1 MWKNYFKI
9 ALRNLL
15 KHKLHT
21 GINLIGLSIA
31 LGVGVLV
38 FFFVQFELSFDSF
51 HPESEKIYRIQSHEL
66 VDGEMIESFSS
77 PMIVESTFREE
88 FPQIEKITGYITA
101 GVQAKLPDESKE
113 NQSFSLV
120 HPDFLEMFGFEL
132 IQGDI
137 SQQLRDKYEI
147 VITESTAEKYFGS
160 ENPVG
165 KSISLKMG
173 EDFQEY
179 QVSGLLKDIPANSS
193 IQFEILMPIAN
204 MDFFSDPEG
213 MTSWYSVWGQN
224 IAKLRNP
231 EDVNVIHE
239 RMDAVMKSAL
249 GEDYGP
255 GEFYFTFHP
264 IAGMHF
270 SESQGD
276 GGLETTRKSL
286 LWILSGIAFLVL
298 LIACINFTTMAI
310 GRATTRAKE
319 VGVRKTMGANYSQLT
334 FQFLTEAFL
343 ITLVSAIVGVILAE
357 LLLPT
362 FNTLFEKQLDLNYG
376 LAQIAILIGLVLL
389 ITALAGAYPAFYLS
403 SMRPIRV
410 LKGSLSIRFGKQNL
424 RKGLVG
430 FQFFISFLLIA
441 ATLIMVNQMNTIRN
455 YDLGFDTDQVLV
467 IDIPD
472 VPSISFVTSL
482 KGSFQKADTYQK
494 ALAARSEVASAGI
507 TVGTYGDQAFWEVAF
522 PLEDGSQFNFYVNF
536 IGGDYLDALGLEIVD
551 GRALNP
557 QIGADSSAFLINEA
571 FAEAFN
577 WEDPTQELLPS
588 TRFEPHQI
596 VGVVKDFHHASLYQ
610 PIEPILFAKTPEAVF
625 SGISNLMIRS
635 NTNPRVLVKASS
647 SDFDSFKAALE
658 QEWNRVFPGESFEFT
673 FLEESVESQYRADER
688 LGKMVF
694 IASCIAILIASM
706 GLLAMVALSIAG
718 RTKEIGIRKVLGAS
732 GWSISWMFG
741 REYLV
746 ITLAGLLISL
756 PLSMYLMQSW
766 MEQFAIK
773 AWPSWI
779 SFTLLGLGG
788 IGFTLLIVYLQSFR
802 ATQVNPVKTLKDE

>member
-1 MWKNYFKI
+1 
-9 ALRNLL
+9 
-15 KHKLHT
+15 
-21 GINLIGLSIA
+21 
-31 LGVGVLV
+31 
-38 FFFVQFELSFDSF
+38 
-51 HPESEKIYRIQSHEL
+51 
-66 VDGEMIESFSS
+66 
-77 PMIVESTFREE
+77 
-88 FPQIEKITGYITA
+88 
-101 GVQAKLPDESKE
+101 
-113 NQSFSLV
+113 
-120 HPDFLEMFGFEL
+120 
-132 IQGDI
+132 
-137 SQQLRDKYEI
+137 
-147 VITESTAEKYFGS
+147 
-160 ENPVG
+160 
-165 KSISLKMG
+165 
-173 EDFQEY
+173 
-179 QVSGLLKDIPANSS
+179 
-193 IQFEILMPIAN
+193 
-204 MDFFSDPEG
+204 
-213 MTSWYSVWGQN
+213 
-224 IAKLRNP
+224 
-231 EDVNVIHE
+231 
-239 RMDAVMKSAL
+239 
-249 GEDYGP
+249 
-255 GEFYFTFHP
+255 
-264 IAGMHF
+264 
-270 SESQGD
+270 
-276 GGLETTRKSL
+276 
-286 LWILSGIAFLVL
+286 
-298 LIACINFTTMAI
+298 MAI

-472 VPSISFVTSL
+472 VPSTSFVTSL
-482 KGSFQKADTYQK
+482 KGSFQEADTYQK

-522 PLEDGSQFNFYVNF
+522 PLEDGSQFNFFVNF

-577 WEDPTQELLPS
+577 WEDPTQELLPN
-588 TRFEPHQI
+588 TRFAPHQI

-647 SDFDSFKAALE
+647 SDFDAFKAALE

-673 FLEESVESQYRADER
+673 FLDESVESQYRADER

-741 REYLV
+741 KEYLL

-756 PLSMYLMQSW
+756 PLSIYLMQSW
-766 MEQFAIK
+766 IAQFAVK